1 MAEQVVTTST
11 SPKTLGAL
19 DFIKGLGL
27 AVGMAVLT
35 VIENS
40 LQMGSITFDWKNI
53 GLIAAGTAATYLLKN
68 LFTAP
73 QTTITPP
80 PGSAPG
86 STVTVQIPAPGQKIT
101 QTVDVKPAQ

>member
-1 MAEQVVTTST
+1 MPDQIVTAST
-11 SPKTLGAL
+11 SPKTLGTT
-19 DFIKGLGL
+19 DFLKGLLL

-40 LQMGSITFDWKNI
+40 IQAGNLKFDWKNI
-53 GLIAAGTAATYLLKN
+53 GLIALGTAATYLLKN

-80 PGSAPG
+80 PGTAPG
-86 STVTVQIPAPGQKIT
+86 SEVTVKIPAPGQKIT
-101 QTVDVKPAQ
+101 QTVDVKPAP

>member
-1 MAEQVVTTST
+1 MAEQIVTTST
-11 SPKTLGAL
+11 SPKTLGTA

-40 LQMGSITFDWKNI
+40 IQAGNLKFDWKNI
-53 GLIAAGTAATYLLKN
+53 GLIAVGTAITYLLKN

-80 PGSAPG
+80 PGSVPG
-86 STVTVQIPAPGQKIT
+86 QEVTVKIPAPGQKIT
-101 QTVDVKPAQ
+101 QTIDVKP

>member
-1 MAEQVVTTST
+1 MAEQIVTTST
-11 SPKTLGAL
+11 SPKTLGTA
-19 DFIKGLGL
+19 DFLKGLLL

-35 VIENS
+35 VVENS
-40 LQMGSITFDWKNI
+40 IQAGSLKLDWKNI
-53 GLIAAGTAATYLLKN
+53 GLIAVGTAVTYLLKN

-80 PGSAPG
+80 PGAAAG

-101 QTVDVKPAQ
+101 QTVDVKPAP